1 MFTSLSYSKQI
12 LEKSQGKSWK
22 AEKLSL
28 SLQKLSMEKSL
39 YILLPVILMFVVGCS
54 RHSISPSDGG
64 KVSFSSSLSSNTVSS
79 IQRDS
84 LGYLWIGTDR
94 GISIFD
100 GTNYRQLRHDRL
112 DTASLRS
119 DNVLKIYRGNAHMW
133 VMTDQ
138 GIDCYAGNGRF
149 VHYHSNAVSSR
160 AACMIERK
168 DGRVIA
174 LFGNELC
181 EIEGLTFKRKLS
193 IAGTFHGFDGAF
205 VDDHSGRLLINSNQG
220 LFLVDKDLTKS
231 VLFLKG
237 NNNVV
242 CADSETVCHLSFTQ
256 GIVYLRRKD
265 FSILYR
271 SGESMPVVANS
282 AVFWH
287 GEVVFSGNDGLY
299 RITHHGNDHAYTVE
313 SLPADIT
320 HDSNHQFIKTMYA
333 DPKGDLWIGYIMRG
347 LKHLQ
352 NMEAWHRRLATDKAF
367 KQVVGKAVVGIV
379 SGNNGEV
386 WGALANDSVFHID
399 GHTDSVVAL
408 PLAGLMPIHSQQHIK
423 GIAFSAGEFWV
434 VTTSNV
440 FALHFDKGIKL
451 DEFYDV
457 GLVQRD
463 VCGRHVSIPNGLVVM
478 AGIDRL
484 IVFDALHRKEEVK
497 DIRMASNR
505 LPVVWQIGDFTVT
518 AKKLVG
524 VNFSSVSNVIAGN
537 NHILISEDQNAWK
550 SINLLT
556 GKVMDTSLPL
566 NANIISS
573 SYQGSHLFL
582 GTDAGLY
589 VYEPYQNRLT
599 SVSGFSGKVINNIA
613 SSAGAGALSTM
624 MMTIGGEIVAYDATS
639 HHQQVVWKGTDSDDF
654 QPSTLALLPGSRI
667 MAATRKGL
675 QLFHVASPKE
685 HVLPPAVHLEAIDVL
700 MPKDKV
706 KGTGLFDIDS
716 SSTVVLSHTQNN
728 FKIRYAAI
736 SERLADNYTYRY
748 KLDGY
753 DLQWRESNG
762 SGEAAY
768 NEVSPGKYRFIV
780 KCIDRT
786 HPWISRT
793 SSVLIR
799 VKPHPMLS
807 SAAFCVYAMLLL
819 IFIYVF
825 NRMYLRIRM
834 VRINAVTSERE
845 RQHEQHVN
853 KMNMDFFAN
862 ISHEFRN
869 PLTMISGPLAMLG
882 KAPEL
887 SKQSANLVRIVMQ
900 SATIMRKLVG
910 QMLDFRE
917 LEGGAMRLSVS
928 RTDVA
933 AIVADYG
940 HHYELTAV
948 EKGIRI
954 VLQGTDRPLI
964 MFADEDKVIKVFD
977 NLMTNA
983 IRHTPQNGVI
993 TVTLKRLNDSMVLSV
1008 ENSGNQ
1014 IPETQ
1019 ISRIF
1024 EQYYRLDDTVATWGA
1039 GLGLHYV
1046 KNLVTLHH
1054 GQIAATNTDTG
1065 VCFTVSLPIDEAA
1078 YTEKEK
1084 VSRHQNINSYDM
1096 NGEGEDEDILRPIH
1110 HEEPGLAPEDSRP
1123 RLLIVEKDINTAFFL
1138 RHLFEGKYKVFNRYE
1153 GEKAFND
1160 IDEIKPDIIL
1170 SCVLLDDMS
1179 GLDLCRMLRGDKQYN
1194 ESFIF
1199 LTTCTGGDQQAAGMK
1214 AGADYYVTKPF
1225 DPDYLQEVVGKAS
1238 DNARAYEALLRQ
1250 LPQRQ
1255 SAKNDHELSKRDRD
1269 ILRITQKFMKENIG
1283 TSELD
1288 VNKLGRK
1295 LLLSRTKLYE
1305 KIKALTGKTPNE
1317 LFRVYKLNYAASL
1330 LKEGKLNVTEVA
1342 SQAGF
1347 SSVAFFS
1354 RSFKKHFGVSPKD
1367 YS

>member
-1 MFTSLSYSKQI
+1 
-12 LEKSQGKSWK
+12 
-22 AEKLSL
+22 
-28 SLQKLSMEKSL
+28 MEKSL

-94 GISIFD
+94 GINIFD

-181 EIEGLTFKRKLS
+181 ELEGWTFKRKLS
-193 IAGTFHGFDGAF
+193 IAGTFHGLDGAI

-287 GEVVFSGNDGLY
+287 GEVIFSGNDGLY

-313 SLPADIT
+313 SLPADII

-347 LKHLQ
+347 LRHLQ
-352 NMEAWHRRLATDKAF
+352 NMEAWHRRLASDRAF
-367 KQVVGKAVVGIV
+367 KHVIGKAVVGVV

-440 FALHFDKGIKL
+440 FALHFDNGIKL

-497 DIRMASNR
+497 DIRVASNR
-505 LPVVWQIGDFTVT
+505 LPVAWQIGDFTVM
-518 AKKLVG
+518 AKMLAG

-537 NHILISEDQNAWK
+537 NHILISEGLNAWK

-582 GTDAGLY
+582 GTDA
-589 VYEPYQNRLT
+589 
-599 SVSGFSGKVINNIA
+599 
-613 SSAGAGALSTM
+613 
-624 MMTIGGEIVAYDATS
+624 
-639 HHQQVVWKGTDSDDF
+639 
-654 QPSTLALLPGSRI
+654 
-667 MAATRKGL
+667 
-675 QLFHVASPKE
+675 
-685 HVLPPAVHLEAIDVL
+685 
-700 MPKDKV
+700 
-706 KGTGLFDIDS
+706 
-716 SSTVVLSHTQNN
+716 
-728 FKIRYAAI
+728 
-736 SERLADNYTYRY
+736 
-748 KLDGY
+748 
-753 DLQWRESNG
+753 
-762 SGEAAY
+762 
-768 NEVSPGKYRFIV
+768 
-780 KCIDRT
+780 
-786 HPWISRT
+786 
-793 SSVLIR
+793 
-799 VKPHPMLS
+799 
-807 SAAFCVYAMLLL
+807 
-819 IFIYVF
+819 
-825 NRMYLRIRM
+825 
-834 VRINAVTSERE
+834 
-845 RQHEQHVN
+845 
-853 KMNMDFFAN
+853 
-862 ISHEFRN
+862 
-869 PLTMISGPLAMLG
+869 
-882 KAPEL
+882 
-887 SKQSANLVRIVMQ
+887 
-900 SATIMRKLVG
+900 
-910 QMLDFRE
+910 
-917 LEGGAMRLSVS
+917 
-928 RTDVA
+928 
-933 AIVADYG
+933 
-940 HHYELTAV
+940 
-948 EKGIRI
+948 
-954 VLQGTDRPLI
+954 
-964 MFADEDKVIKVFD
+964 DKVIKVFD
-977 NLMTNA
+977 NLLTNA
-983 IRHTPQNGVI
+983 IRHTPQHGAI
-993 TVTLKRLNDSMVLSV
+993 TVTLQRLNDSMVLSV

-1019 ISRIF
+1019 IRRIF

-1046 KNLVTLHH
+1046 KSLVTLHH

-1096 NGEGEDEDILRPIH
+1096 NGEGEDEDILRPKH

-1138 RHLFEGKYKVFNRYE
+1138 RHLFEGKYNVFNRYE
-1153 GEKAFND
+1153 GAKAFND

-1179 GLDLCRMLRGDKQYN
+1179 GLDLCRMLRSDKQYN
-1194 ESFIF
+1194 EPFIF

-1214 AGADYYVTKPF
+1214 AGADYYITKPF

-1269 ILRITQKFMKENIG
+1269 ILRITQKFMKENMG
-1283 TSELD
+1283 NSELD

-1342 SQAGF
+1342 SQTGF